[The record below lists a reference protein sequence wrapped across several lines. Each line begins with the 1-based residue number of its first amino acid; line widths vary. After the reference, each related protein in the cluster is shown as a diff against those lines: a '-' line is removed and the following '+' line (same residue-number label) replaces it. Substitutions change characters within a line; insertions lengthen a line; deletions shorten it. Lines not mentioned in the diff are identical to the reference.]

1 MDLEL
6 GEYAVEYIFPLGFKD
21 VELYVVYVMYY
32 PLGFKDVELYVVYV
46 MYYYNVSTLQIWNS
60 MGLL

>member
-6 GEYAVEYIFPLGFKD
+6 GEYAVEYIFQLGFLD
-21 VELYVVYVMYY
+21 VA
-32 PLGFKDVELYVVYV
+32 LYVVYV
-46 MYYYNVSTLQIWNS
+46 MYYYNARTLQIWNS